1 MSWQNE
7 KIERAIRSDGGN
19 SVLENI
25 PSQSAME
32 ELLGPSLLDVWNAL
46 CSEIDEK
53 YDVERVWNTGGKNWA
68 YEYKYRKGGKTLC
81 CLYAKKN
88 CIGFMIIFGKE
99 ERAKF
104 EEIRATLSS
113 AVCRQYDEAKTYHD
127 GKWVMFEPT
136 TKDQFEDYMK
146 LLVLKRKPNR
156 K

>member
-1 MSWQNE
+1 M
-7 KIERAIRSDGGN
+7 
-19 SVLENI
+19 LENI

-104 EEIRATLSS
+104 EEIRAVLSS
-113 AVCRQYDEAKTYHD
+113 AVCKQYDEAKTYHD

>member
-19 SVLENI
+19 SMLENI

-104 EEIRATLSS
+104 EEIRAALSS
-113 AVCRQYDEAKTYHD
+113 AVCRQYDEAKTCHD